1 MRGRG
6 AVRWGLHPGGREKDR
21 PIGGINSNRRPRDRA
36 RARAFNGRRDA
47 RVPALDGTKHGT
59 GRYAVRIGRKDNPG
73 RGDWARTTPAALR
86 ALTWPT
92 MPCDTFLASSAS
104 SRPRPRM
111 WLCAPMRSMRVR
123 SLISATFTPSPP
135 SAIFSLSLP
144 VQIASGD
151 LTIASSF
158 LVFSKAVVRRFLDLS
173 SCSRYGK

>member
-1 MRGRG
+1 ME
-6 AVRWGLHPGGREKDR
+6 GGEKDR

-47 RVPALDGTKHGT
+47 RVPALDGTKHDV
-59 GRYAVRIGRKDNPG
+59 GRYGASIRRKEDPG

-158 LVFSKAVVRRFLDLS
+158 LVFSKAVVRRFLDIFLVHGAANS
-173 SCSRYGK
+173 QG